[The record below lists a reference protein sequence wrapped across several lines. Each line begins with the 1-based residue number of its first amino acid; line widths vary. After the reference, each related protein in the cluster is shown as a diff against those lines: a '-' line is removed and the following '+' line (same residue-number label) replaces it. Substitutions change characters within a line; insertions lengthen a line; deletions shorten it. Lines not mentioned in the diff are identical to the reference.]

1 MDLFEDFDLI
11 KDDKQ
16 DKHLNKKRLRD
27 NSKENPEDDN
37 NKEAVLL
44 DDQNPDIKIENRL
57 KGLID
62 DKDLIKGSEEIKQM
76 KIETFDVK
84 GCTHVMFIPKDYE
97 EVKSKLSYNLL
108 LYSNTA

>member
-1 MDLFEDFDLI
+1 MDLFDDFDLV
-11 KDDKQ
+11 KQDKQ
-16 DKHLNKKRLRD
+16 DKHLNKKRQRD
-27 NSKENPEDDN
+27 NSNERDKNEINQ
-37 NKEAVLL
+37 EAILL
-44 DDQNPDIKIENRL
+44 DDQNPDTKIENRL

-97 EVKSKLSYNLL
+97 EVKSK
-108 LYSNTA
+108 

>member
-1 MDLFEDFDLI
+1 MDLFDDFDLV
-11 KDDKQ
+11 KQDKQ
-16 DKHLNKKRLRD
+16 DKHLNKKRQRD
-27 NSKENPEDDN
+27 KNEIIQ
-37 NKEAVLL
+37 EAILL
-44 DDQNPDIKIENRL
+44 DDQNPDTKIENRL

-97 EVKSKLSYNLL
+97 EVKSK
-108 LYSNTA
+108 

>member
-11 KDDKQ
+11 KEDKQ
-16 DKHLNKKRLRD
+16 EKHLNKKRL
-27 NSKENPEDDN
+27 KENTNDNHEDEIK
-37 NKEAVLL
+37 KEVVLL

-76 KIETFDVK
+76 KCETFDVK
-84 GCTHVMFIPKDYE
+84 GCTHIMFVPKDYE
-97 EVKSKLSYNLL
+97 EVKSKQ
-108 LYSNTA
+108 SNN